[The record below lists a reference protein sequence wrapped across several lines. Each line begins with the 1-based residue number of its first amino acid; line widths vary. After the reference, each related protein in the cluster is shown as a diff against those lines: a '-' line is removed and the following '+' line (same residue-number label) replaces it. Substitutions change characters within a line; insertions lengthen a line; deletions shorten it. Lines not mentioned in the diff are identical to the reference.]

1 MYNISFAFLKVNI
14 GAAVSAIGITTFT
27 LSAIGVAIGN
37 KFGTKYEKKA
47 TLAGGIIL
55 ICIGTKILLEHLGI
69 IG

>member
-1 MYNISFAFLKVNI
+1 M
-14 GAAVSAIGITTFT
+14 SAIGITTFT